1 MNRQSVHY
9 KTNKNMNVLAILKDF
24 TCRCKSVF
32 ENTTTKMSKRFL
44 NWLVLTIRT
53 VALIPGKIN
62 FTRLSRYGGRTA
74 KTFASNFKSSVDWMR
89 VNMGI
94 ARESIGDGDDIAI
107 AIDPSFISK
116 AGRLTYGIGRFWSGA
131 AQRVKRGLE
140 IMAVGAVSLSK
151 RTCVMLGAIQSPNFK
166 TLESKN
172 GMSMLDWYISLVRSK
187 ADELLTLSDIMVA
200 DAFFS
205 RYEFVNEVVTMGFR
219 FVGRLRSNSYLR
231 YLTIPDPSAPRRRG
245 RRKMYGEKVDFSSL
259 DMSVFTSFIYED
271 SKGIKTECHTA
282 VVNSRALKRNI
293 RIVVC
298 PVENGESL
306 VYFSTDTGMA
316 PERIIG
322 FYRTRFQ
329 IEFGIRDAKQ
339 FTGLQSQQTRDKNR
353 LDFAFNLS
361 FTALNVCKEVIRK
374 DYPDLS
380 VAQFKRLMFESYLAS
395 TIISTYGKSPHLK
408 IIQKINLR
416 LAQLAA

>member
-1 MNRQSVHY
+1 
-9 KTNKNMNVLAILKDF
+9 
-24 TCRCKSVF
+24 
-32 ENTTTKMSKRFL
+32 MSKRFL

-53 VALIPGKIN
+53 VALIPGKVN

-74 KTFASNFKSSVDWMR
+74 KTFASNFKATVDWIK
-89 VNMGI
+89 VNVGI
-94 ARESIGDGDDIAI
+94 ARDSIGAGDDIAI

-116 AGRLTYGIGRFWSGA
+116 SGRLTYGIGRFWSGV

-140 IMAVGAVSLSK
+140 IMAIGAVSL
-151 RTCVMLGAIQSPNFK
+151 RRHTCVMLGAVQSPDFR
-166 TLESKN
+166 TLGSEKD
-172 GMSMLDWYISLVRSK
+172 MSMLDWYISLVRSK
-187 ADELLTLSDIMVA
+187 AVELLSLTDILVA

-205 RYEFVNEVVTMGFR
+205 KYEFINEVVAMGFR

-231 YLTIPDPSAPRRRG
+231 YLAIPGPSAPPRRG
-245 RRKMYGEKVDFSSL
+245 RRKKYGEKVDFSSL

-271 SKGIKTECHTA
+271 SKGIRTECHTA
-282 VVNSRALKRNI
+282 VVHSRALKRYI

-298 PVENGESL
+298 PAENGESL

-339 FTGLQSQQTRDKNR
+339 FTGLQSQQTRDRER

-361 FTALNVCKEVIRK
+361 FTTLNVCKEVIRE

-395 TIISTYGKSPHLK
+395 TVISTYGKSPHLK
-408 IIQKINLR
+408 IIQKINQR

>member
-1 MNRQSVHY
+1 
-9 KTNKNMNVLAILKDF
+9 MNVLAILKDF
-24 TCRCKSVF
+24 TFRCKSVF

-74 KTFASNFKSSVDWMR
+74 KTFASNFKASVDWMR

-116 AGRLTYGIGRFWSGA
+116 AGRLTYGIGRFWSGV

-140 IMAVGAVSLSK
+140 IMAIGAISLGK
-151 RTCVMLGAIQSPNFK
+151 RTCVMLGAIQSPNFR
-166 TLESKN
+166 TLESEKD
-172 GMSMLDWYISLVRSK
+172 MSMLDWYISLVRSK
-187 ADELLTLSDIMVA
+187 ADELLSLTDIMVA

-205 RYEFVNEVVTMGFR
+205 KYKFVNEVVAMGFR

-231 YLTIPDPSAPRRRG
+231 YPAIPDPSAPRRRG

-271 SKGIKTECHTA
+271 SKGIKTQCYTA

-298 PVENGESL
+298 PVENGEYL

-339 FTGLQSQQTRDKNR
+339 FTGLQSQQTRDKDR

-361 FTALNVCKEVIRK
+361 FTTLNVCKEVIRK

-380 VAQFKRLMFESYLAS
+380 VPQFKRLMFESYLAS

-408 IIQKINLR
+408 IIQKINQR

>member
-1 MNRQSVHY
+1 
-9 KTNKNMNVLAILKDF
+9 MNVLAILKDF
-24 TCRCKSVF
+24 TFRCKSVF

-44 NWLVLTIRT
+44 NWLILTIRT
-53 VALIPGKIN
+53 VALIPGKVN

-74 KTFASNFKSSVDWMR
+74 KTFASNFKTSVDWMK
-89 VNMGI
+89 VN
-94 ARESIGDGDDIAI
+94 IGMAQDCFGPADDMAVV
-107 AIDPSFISK
+107 IDPSFISK
-116 AGRLTYGIGRFWSGA
+116 AGRLTYGIGRFWSGV

-140 IMAVGAVSLSK
+140 IMAIGAISLSK
-151 RTCVMLGAIQSPNFK
+151 HTCVMLGAVQSPNFR
-166 TLESKN
+166 TLESEKQ
-172 GMSMLDWYISLVRSK
+172 MSMLDWYVALVRSK
-187 ADELLTLSDIMVA
+187 ATEMLSLTDILVA

-205 RYEFVNEVVTMGFR
+205 KYEFVNEVIGMGFR
-219 FVGRLRSNSYLR
+219 FVGRLRANSYLR
-231 YLTIPDPSAPRRRG
+231 YLAIPDSSATRRRG
-245 RRKMYGEKVDFSSL
+245 RKKKYGEKVDFSNL

-271 SKGIKTECHTA
+271 SKRNKNRCHTA
-282 VVNSRALKRNI
+282 VIHSRALKRDI

-298 PVENGESL
+298 PVENAEPL
-306 VYFSTDTGMA
+306 LYFSTDTNMR
-316 PERIIG
+316 PEKIIG

-339 FTGLQSQQTRDKNR
+339 FTGLQSQQTRDKAR

-395 TIISTYGKSPHLK
+395 TIISTCGKSPHLK
-408 IIQKINLR
+408 IIQKINHR
-416 LAQLAA
+416 LALLAA

>member
-1 MNRQSVHY
+1 
-9 KTNKNMNVLAILKDF
+9 MNVLAILKDF
-24 TCRCKSVF
+24 TRRCKSIF
-32 ENTTTKMSKRFL
+32 ENTTTTMSKRFL
-44 NWLVLTIRT
+44 NWLILTIRT

-116 AGRLTYGIGRFWSGA
+116 SGRLTYGIGRFWSGV

-140 IMAVGAVSLSK
+140 IMVIGAISLSK
-151 RTCVMLGAIQSPNFK
+151 HNCVMLGAIQSPNFK
-166 TLESKN
+166 TLESEKD
-172 GMSMLDWYISLVRSK
+172 MSMLDWYISLVRSK
-187 ADELLTLSDIMVA
+187 ADELLSLTDIMVA

-205 RYEFVNEVVTMGFR
+205 KYEFVNEVVAMGFR

-231 YLTIPDPSAPRRRG
+231 YPAIPDPRARRRRG
-245 RRKMYGEKVDFSSL
+245 RKKKYGEKVDFSNL
-259 DMSVFTSFIYED
+259 DMSAFTSFIYED
-271 SKGIKTECHTA
+271 SKGIKTQCYTA

-298 PVENGESL
+298 PVEGWEPL
-306 VYFSTDTGMA
+306 VYFSTDVEME

-339 FTGLQSQQTRDKNR
+339 FTGLQSQQTRDKDR

-374 DYPDLS
+374 DYPDLT
-380 VAQFKRLMFESYLAS
+380 VPQFKRLMFESYLAS

-408 IIQKINLR
+408 IIQKINHR
-416 LAQLAA
+416 LALLAA

>member
-1 MNRQSVHY
+1 
-9 KTNKNMNVLAILKDF
+9 MNVLAILKDF
-24 TCRCKSVF
+24 TFRCKSVF
-32 ENTTTKMSKRFL
+32 ENTTTTMSKRFL

-53 VALIPGKIN
+53 VALIPGKVN

-74 KTFASNFKSSVDWMR
+74 KTFASNFKASVDWIK
-89 VNMGI
+89 VNSGI
-94 ARESIGDGDDIAI
+94 ARDSIGDGNDIAI

-116 AGRLTYGIGRFWSGA
+116 SGRLTYGIGRFWSGV

-140 IMAVGAVSLSK
+140 IMAIGAISLS
-151 RTCVMLGAIQSPNFK
+151 RHSCVMLGAVQSPDFR
-166 TLESKN
+166 TLESEKN
-172 GMSMLDWYISLVRSK
+172 MSMLDWYISLVRSK
-187 ADELLTLSDIMVA
+187 ADELLSLTDILVA

-205 RYEFVNEVVTMGFR
+205 KYEFINEIVAMGFR
-219 FVGRLRSNSYLR
+219 FVGRLRSNSYLK
-231 YLTIPDPSAPRRRG
+231 YLAIPDPSAPPRRG
-245 RRKMYGEKVDFSSL
+245 RKKRYGEKVDFSSL

-282 VVNSRALKRNI
+282 VVHSRAMKRDI

-298 PVENGESL
+298 PVENGDPI
-306 VYFSTDTGMA
+306 VYFSTDMEMC
-316 PERIIG
+316 PEQIVG

-339 FTGLQSQQTRDKNR
+339 FTGLQSQQTRDKDR

-361 FTALNVCKEVIRK
+361 FTTLNVCKEVIRN
-374 DYPDLS
+374 DYPDLT
-380 VAQFKRLMFESYLAS
+380 VPQFKRLMFESYLAS

-408 IIQKINLR
+408 IIQKINHR

>member
-1 MNRQSVHY
+1 
-9 KTNKNMNVLAILKDF
+9 MNVLAILKDF
-24 TCRCKSVF
+24 SCRCKSVF

-53 VALIPGKIN
+53 VALIPGKVN

-74 KTFASNFKSSVDWMR
+74 KTFASNFKASVDWME

-94 ARESIGDGDDIAI
+94 ARESIGEGDDIAI

-116 AGRLTYGIGRFWSGA
+116 AGRLTYGIGRFWSGV

-140 IMAVGAVSLSK
+140 IMAIGAVSLS
-151 RTCVMLGAIQSPNFK
+151 RHTCVMLGAVQSPDFR
-166 TLESKN
+166 TLESERD
-172 GMSMLDWYISLVRSK
+172 MSMLDWYISLVRSK
-187 ADELLTLSDIMVA
+187 AVELLPLTDILVA

-205 RYEFVNEVVTMGFR
+205 KHEFVNEVVAMGFR

-231 YLTIPDPSAPRRRG
+231 YLAIHDPSAPRRRG
-245 RRKMYGEKVDFSSL
+245 RRRKYGEKVDFSSL

-271 SKGIKTECHTA
+271 SKGIKTECYSA
-282 VVNSRALKRNI
+282 VVNSRALKRDI

-306 VYFSTDTGMA
+306 VYFSTDTRMA

-322 FYRTRFQ
+322 FYRVRFQ

-339 FTGLQSQQTRDKNR
+339 FTGLQSQQTRDKER

-361 FTALNVCKEVIRK
+361 FTTLNVCKEVIRK
-374 DYPDLS
+374 DYPELS

-408 IIQKINLR
+408 IIQKINQR

>member
-1 MNRQSVHY
+1 
-9 KTNKNMNVLAILKDF
+9 MNVLAILKDF
-24 TCRCKSVF
+24 TSRCKSVF
-32 ENTTTKMSKRFL
+32 ENTTTKMSKRFV
-44 NWLVLTIRT
+44 NWLILTIRT

-62 FTRLSRYGGRTA
+62 FTRMSRYGGRTA
-74 KTFASNFKSSVDWMR
+74 KTFASNFKSKVDWIK
-89 VNMGI
+89 VNSGI
-94 ARESIGDGDDIAI
+94 ARENFGSTGDDVAI

-116 AGRLTYGIGRFWSGA
+116 AGKLTYGMGRFWSGV

-140 IMAVGAVSLSK
+140 IMAIGAISLS
-151 RTCVMLGAIQSPNFK
+151 RHSCVMLGAIQSPNFK
-166 TLESKN
+166 TLESEQNMK
-172 GMSMLDWYISLVRSK
+172 MLDWYISLVKSK
-187 ADELLTLSDIMVA
+187 VTELLSLADILVA

-205 RYEFVNEVVTMGFR
+205 KYEFVNKVVAMGFR
-219 FVGRLRSNSYLR
+219 FVGRLRANSYLR
-231 YLTIPDPSAPRRRG
+231 YLAPPDPSAPRRRG
-245 RRKMYGEKVDFSSL
+245 RKKMYGEKVDFSKL
-259 DMSVFTSFIYED
+259 DMSVFTSFIYKD
-271 SKGIKTECHTA
+271 PKGTEIKCFTA

-293 RIVVC
+293 RLVVC
-298 PVENGESL
+298 PVENSEPL
-306 VYFSTDTGMA
+306 LYFSTDIEMK

-339 FTGLQSQQTRDKNR
+339 FTGLQSQQTRDKDR

-361 FTALNVCKEVIRK
+361 FTTLNVCKEVIRN

-408 IIQKINLR
+408 IIQKINHR

>member
-1 MNRQSVHY
+1 
-9 KTNKNMNVLAILKDF
+9 MNVLAILKDF
-24 TCRCKSVF
+24 TFRCKSVF

-44 NWLVLTIRT
+44 NWLILTIRT

-74 KTFASNFKSSVDWMR
+74 KTFASNFKTSVDWMK
-89 VNMGI
+89 VNTGI
-94 ARESIGDGDDIAI
+94 ARENFGCGDDVAI

-116 AGRLTYGIGRFWSGA
+116 SGRLTYGMGRFWSGV

-140 IMAVGAVSLSK
+140 IMAIGAISLS
-151 RTCVMLGAIQSPNFK
+151 RHTCVMLGAIQSPDFR
-166 TLESKN
+166 TLESEQN
-172 GMSMLDWYISLVRSK
+172 MSMLDWYIFLVRSK
-187 ADELLTLSDIMVA
+187 ASELLSLTDILVA

-205 RYEFVNEVVTMGFR
+205 KYEFVNETVAMGFR
-219 FVGRLRSNSYLR
+219 FVGRLRADSYLR
-231 YLTIPDPSAPRRRG
+231 YPAIPDPATPRKRG
-245 RRKMYGEKVDFSSL
+245 RKKKYGEKVDFSNL

-271 SKGIKTECHTA
+271 SKGVRTQCHTA
-282 VVNSRALKRNI
+282 VVHSRALRRDI

-298 PVENGESL
+298 PVENGGHL
-306 VYFSTDTGMA
+306 LYFSTDTDMR
-316 PERIIG
+316 PEKIIG
-322 FYRTRFQ
+322 LYRTRFQ

-339 FTGLQSQQTRDKNR
+339 FTGLQSQQTRDKDR

-380 VAQFKRLMFESYLAS
+380 LAQFKRLMFESYLAS

-408 IIQKINLR
+408 IIQKINHR